1 MYSIIGIAFIL
12 CGIGMSGAI
21 IGFFVWMLKKI
32 SSNQR
37 KQAFL
42 VMGTIAVL
50 LLGYGMY
57 RYCSIER
64 DGMVGVD
71 VVRFGDV
78 EYIHARYD
86 ISKEGKTIGKVDGFQ
101 IKEIPE
107 DPKHNFLA
115 IRSFLDQAYLVRKD
129 YKIPVSGKVSCCYV
143 RGKRSEDE
151 ELLQTMGEIL
161 SIAYDDGFQI
171 ETEKKPD
178 RLCGVSVGYDECPV
192 GTDVG
197 YMLGCL
203 DDGRWVLV
211 FRKDYTVKDGIHT
224 IICHEITKE
233 QEKILENSGMFQ

>member
-1 MYSIIGIAFIL
+1 MFWIAIILF
-12 CGIGMSGAI
+12 GIGMFGAI
-21 IGFFVWMLKKI
+21 IGLFVWVIMKLPGNK
-32 SSNQR
+32 R
-37 KQAFL
+37 KQVFL
-42 VMGTIAVL
+42 VLGTAVVL
-50 LLGYGMY
+50 LLGYGVY

-64 DGMVGVD
+64 DGTVGAD
-71 VVRFGDV
+71 WVRLGDV
-78 EYIHARYD
+78 EYIYARYD
-86 ISKEGKTIGKVDGFQ
+86 LSKEGKTIGKIDGFQ

-107 DPKHNFLA
+107 DPEHNFLV
-115 IRSFLDQAYLVRKD
+115 IRSFLDQNYLVRKD

-161 SIAYDDGFQI
+161 STSYDDGFQI
-171 ETEKKPD
+171 ETEKEPD
-178 RLCGVSVGYDECPV
+178 RLCGVSVGYDKCPV

-211 FRKDYTVKDGIHT
+211 FRKDYTVADGRHT

-233 QEKILENSGMFQ
+233 QAKILENSGMFQ